1 MTNSEKFVDIFN
13 KIEQFLNKNSR
24 DGHEVGFSK
33 KVRSSND
40 KAVIKFQEELLSFA
54 MLRNAIVHN
63 PKIGNKT
70 IAEPHEST
78 VLRISEIYEN
88 ISNPIKVIPEFQFDV
103 LGAYEDDH
111 INNILEDMKQNS
123 FSQFPVL
130 NSNGNVIELI
140 NNNTISRWLASK
152 VEDKGTIIIEDV
164 TVKELMSEIEFKK
177 NYKFISRDTSIYE
190 AYYLFINHIDQKGRN
205 LDLLFITH
213 NGKETEK
220 LLGLVTISDLAPF
233 I

>member
-13 KIEQFLNKNSR
+13 KIEQLLNKNSR
-24 DGHEVGFSK
+24 GGHEEGFSK
-33 KVRSSND
+33 KVRNSND
-40 KAVIKFQEELLSFA
+40 RAVIKFKDELLSFA

-63 PKIGNKT
+63 PRIGNQT

-78 VLRISEIYEN
+78 VSRIGEIYEN

-103 LGAYEDDH
+103 LGAYEEDY
-111 INNILEDMKQNS
+111 INDILKSMKQHS

-130 NSNGNVIELI
+130 DSDGSVIELI
-140 NNNTISRWLASK
+140 NNNTISRWLASE
-152 VEDKGTIIIEDV
+152 VGEKGTIIIDDV
-164 TVKELMSEIEFKK
+164 RVKELVSEIEFKN

-190 AYYLFINHIDQKGRN
+190 AYYLFINHINEKGRN
-205 LDLLFITH
+205 LDVLFITH

-220 LLGLVTISDLAPF
+220 LLGLVTISDLAPL

>member
-1 MTNSEKFVDIFN
+1 
-13 KIEQFLNKNSR
+13 
-24 DGHEVGFSK
+24 
-33 KVRSSND
+33 
-40 KAVIKFQEELLSFA
+40 